1 MTVVVGTLWVISVRN
16 AALRALEDERNRASE
31 LIPFKRVELSPYAGA
46 DVKLIQSARSVSGLA
61 FFRDAYFAATD
72 GGLVKLSGE
81 GEALRRYTVLD
92 GLPESDLTA
101 VTVYHDTLFVGTRSK
116 GLVAFDGDRFVA
128 YRWTDRQAQTVTS
141 MATSGGDLLIGTF
154 AGGLIKFDG
163 ANFTEPKPNGERV
176 MRITRVVC
184 DGPRT
189 YVGTFEN
196 GAWFYEN
203 NAWSHVTSADG
214 LPSDRVVG
222 VATTNEQVFIA
233 TDLGLAMHDSSGTR
247 SVADAPMLSD
257 VAFANDKLLVTK
269 DSGELMSFAK
279 TLETVSERGG
289 LQNAR
294 LEIVGDRL
302 FQVSKSGIAEIDNG
316 HLRPFYKP
324 DAEPLSDNFVS
335 ALAMDRGSEL
345 WVGTFRSGIDV
356 LSSATRKTRH
366 LESDAVREINFL
378 QANAD
383 GMRAATTGG
392 LIVIGSDL
400 KIKQSLTK
408 TDQLPSNSI
417 THFTG
422 DTIATAKGLAF
433 LNKGKPTVLST
444 VQGLPSNSV
453 YTTLQ
458 VGDKLY
464 VGTLGGLA
472 EIEGRRVPRIYKD
485 SNSALTTNWVTS
497 LCKASDRVFIG
508 TYGGGVFELL
518 SSGEIHSFQPETGK
532 FTVNFNAMYTDGER
546 LYVGTLDGVRALDL
560 RSQKWQ
566 TLRDILPSENV
577 MSITGDDSAVYF
589 GTSSGITRV
598 EIRHFSNLEK

>member
-1 MTVVVGTLWVISVRN
+1 
-16 AALRALEDERNRASE
+16 
-31 LIPFKRVELSPYAGA
+31 
-46 DVKLIQSARSVSGLA
+46 
-61 FFRDAYFAATD
+61 
-72 GGLVKLSGE
+72 
-81 GEALRRYTVLD
+81 
-92 GLPESDLTA
+92 
-101 VTVYHDTLFVGTRSK
+101 
-116 GLVAFDGDRFVA
+116 
-128 YRWTDRQAQTVTS
+128 
-141 MATSGGDLLIGTF
+141 
-154 AGGLIKFDG
+154 
-163 ANFTEPKPNGERV
+163 
-176 MRITRVVC
+176 MRITRVIS
-184 DGPRT
+184 DGPRL
-189 YVGTFEN
+189 YFGTFDN

-203 NAWSHVTSADG
+203 NAWSHVTSAEG
-214 LPSDRVVG
+214 LPSDRIVG
-222 VATTNEQVFIA
+222 IAVTKDQVYIA
-233 TDLGLAMHDSSGTR
+233 TDLGLAVHDSSGTR

-257 VAFANDKLLVTK
+257 IAFANDKLLVTK

-302 FQVSKSGIAEIDNG
+302 FQVSDSGIAEIDNG

-335 ALAMDRGSEL
+335 ALAIDRGSEL

-356 LSSATRKTRH
+356 LSSATGKTRH
-366 LESDAVREINFL
+366 LESDTVREINFL

-458 VGDKLY
+458 VDDKLY
-464 VGTLGGLA
+464 VGTLGGFA
-472 EIEGRRVPRIYKD
+472 KIEGRRVPRIYKD

-497 LCKASDRVFIG
+497 LCKAGDRVFIG

-566 TLRDILPSENV
+566 TLCDILPSENV
-577 MSITGDDSAVYF
+577 MIITGADTAVYF